1 MEKERSSLLLNN
13 DSSYLHYF
21 TILRTAFTFMIVT
34 DEILIPPFGYGLELL
49 ACTILLL
56 PI

>member
-1 MEKERSSLLLNN
+1 MEKERFSLLFNN